1 MGNLNGEEES
11 MKRRSFLGISSL
23 GWQGTRAFGRHRSAP
38 GREKTQAAVPEAA
51 TIKEYRTL
59 GRTGFKASDI
69 AVGVTSNVSLL
80 KAVLDAGVNCIDT
93 SEEYGR
99 GQCERVVGE
108 AIEGR
113 DRKSLFITTKIGL
126 RHPITRE
133 IPGVGATKADIL
145 RRVYK
150 SLERLKTDYVDCL
163 MIPNAE
169 DVNILKSEEFH
180 SAAAQLKAEGRVRF
194 VGASHHGSQWEG
206 GKPEQTMETVL
217 TAAAD
222 DGRFDVM
229 LLAYNFLKQDMGEK
243 VLEVCRKKDIGTAL
257 MKTNP
262 VREYFAAQRMAEF
275 QEKSGRELSENVRR
289 RLESL
294 QEKYQQAAAFIKTYG
309 LGGPDEIRAA
319 AIRFCLSNPD
329 VHTVCHSF
337 QNFNDVRDIIS
348 LSGGRLSSPDKD
360 KLSAYA
366 KGCGSLYCR
375 HACGLCE
382 PGCPFNVPI
391 NTIMRYHHYF
401 EAQGREKYAME
412 EYATLPGIRADLC
425 LGCEGG
431 CQSACPHNVPIHGLL
446 IVAHQNLAM
455 P

>member
-1 MGNLNGEEES
+1 
-11 MKRRSFLGISSL
+11 MKRRSFLGFSSL
-23 GWQGTRAFGRHRSAP
+23 GLLGTKAFGQDRTSP
-38 GREKTQAAVPEAA
+38 GPEKAQAGASEAVS
-51 TIKEYRTL
+51 IKEYRML

-69 AVGVTSNVSLL
+69 AVGVTFTGSIL
-80 KAVLDAGVNCIDT
+80 KAVLDAGVNYIDT

-99 GQCERVVGE
+99 GHCEKVVGE

-133 IPGVGATKADIL
+133 VPGAGNTKTDVL

-150 SLERLKTDYVDCL
+150 SLERLKTDYIDCL

-169 DVNILKSEEFH
+169 NVNILKSDEFH
-180 SAAAQLKAEGRVRF
+180 SAATQLKAEGRVRF
-194 VGASHHGSQWEG
+194 VGVSHHGSQWEG
-206 GKPEQTMETVL
+206 GKPEQSMETVL
-217 TAAAD
+217 LAAAE

-229 LLAYNFLKQDMGEK
+229 LLAYNFLKQDMGEE
-243 VLEVCRKKDIGTAL
+243 VLEACRKKNIGTTL

-262 VREYFAAQRMAEF
+262 VREYFAAQGTAEV
-275 QEKSGRELSENVRR
+275 QEKSGRELSETVRR
-289 RLESL
+289 RLEAL
-294 QEKYQQAAAFIKTYG
+294 QEKYKQAADFMRVYG
-309 LGGPDEIRAA
+309 LSGPDEIRAA
-319 AIRFCLSNPD
+319 AIRFCLSNPF

-348 LSGGRLSSPDKD
+348 LSGGRLSSTDKD
-360 KLSAYA
+360 RLAAYA

-382 PGCPFNVPI
+382 PGCPFGVPI

-412 EYATLPGIRADLC
+412 EYAALPGPRADLC
-425 LGCEGG
+425 LGCKGE
-431 CQSACPHNVPIHGLL
+431 CQPACPHNIPIHGLL